1 MRQRRT
7 QVSGVEPAVPAP
19 SSSVPPYLTE
29 RVAELQLSGGCQFL
43 LAVTFALVIAT
54 LVFSILAWVATRDLR
69 RFIEAEGEGESA
81 SFVSGTM
88 AQTAQD
94 MAVAVFK
101 RRAKS

>member
-1 MRQRRT
+1 
-7 QVSGVEPAVPAP
+7 
-19 SSSVPPYLTE
+19 VPPYLME

-54 LVFSILAWVATRDLR
+54 LVFSILAFVASRDLR
-69 RFIEAEGEGESA
+69 RFVEGEGEA
-81 SFVSGTM
+81 AVTP
-88 AQTAQD
+88 ATLAAVAQD